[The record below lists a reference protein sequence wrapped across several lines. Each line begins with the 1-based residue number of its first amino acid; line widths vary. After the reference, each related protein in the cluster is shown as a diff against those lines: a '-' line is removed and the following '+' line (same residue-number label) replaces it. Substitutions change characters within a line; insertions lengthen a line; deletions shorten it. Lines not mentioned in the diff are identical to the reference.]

1 MKLKD
6 FDFRIWDNIEKKYIK
21 TPHGLYIENTEHN
34 DASNC
39 NRIIENYDHV
49 GFSVDNPYNWKNE
62 EYYNNEESLSIEL
75 FTGFYD
81 KNGKKIYEGD
91 ILENKMT
98 MEDLPYKVVFKW
110 GVFYLVE
117 IDGNDEDLMSEFL
130 FMELEV
136 IGNIHENA
144 ELLK

>member
-1 MKLKD
+1 MKLQD
-6 FDFRIWDNIEKKYIK
+6 FDFRIWNTACKKYIDDV
-21 TPHGLYIENTEHN
+21 GLI
-34 DASNC
+34 SNIMC
-39 NRIIENYDHV
+39 DLIHSATDIIED
-49 GFSVDNPYNWKNE
+49 FE
-62 EYYNNEESLSIEL
+62 IEL
-75 FTGFYD
+75 WTGYLD

-110 GVFYLVE
+110 GAFYLVE

-144 ELLK
+144 ELLKC

>member
-1 MKLKD
+1 MKLQD
-6 FDFRIWDNIEKKYIK
+6 FDFRIWDDETKEYIINPTLVRAIDSGEIFCGSAMANSKK
-21 TPHGLYIENTEHN
+21 GLDVKMKHN
-34 DASNC
+34 
-39 NRIIENYDHV
+39 EDH
-49 GFSVDNPYNWKNE
+49 
-62 EYYNNEESLSIEL
+62 LEL
-75 FTGFYD
+75 ELWTGYLD

-110 GVFYLVE
+110 GAFYLVE

-136 IGNIHENA
+136 IGNIHENP
-144 ELLK
+144 ELLKC

>member
-1 MKLKD
+1 MKLQD
-6 FDFRIWDNIEKKYIK
+6 FDFRIWDKTKEEFLKKEPTLIK
-21 TPHGLYIENTEHN
+21 IDNERVIAGRISRFYANTADITDMFIGNGN
-34 DASNC
+34 DL
-39 NRIIENYDHV
+39 E
-49 GFSVDNPYNWKNE
+49 
-62 EYYNNEESLSIEL
+62 IEL
-75 FTGFYD
+75 WTGYFD

>member
-6 FDFRIWDNIEKKYIK
+6 FDFRIWDNIEKKYLNRYPTIIK
-21 TPHGLYIENTEHN
+21 DNEDGILIGRSSRFYSNTADMFIENT
-34 DASNC
+34 
-39 NRIIENYDHV
+39 NRDFE
-49 GFSVDNPYNWKNE
+49 
-62 EYYNNEESLSIEL
+62 IEL
-75 FTGFYD
+75 WTGYLD

-110 GVFYLVE
+110 GAFYLVE

-144 ELLK
+144 ELLKC